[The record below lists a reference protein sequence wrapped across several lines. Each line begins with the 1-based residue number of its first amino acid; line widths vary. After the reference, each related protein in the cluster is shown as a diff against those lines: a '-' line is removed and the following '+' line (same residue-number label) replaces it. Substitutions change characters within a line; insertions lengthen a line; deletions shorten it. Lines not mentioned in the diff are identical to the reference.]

1 MTLISI
7 VIVTFSVA
15 ATSSMFSHSWDY
27 TKDIIKERILT
38 RSLLVSLAER
48 IPPSIG
54 RIEVTHEK
62 QLKDSLEKAVNEAT
76 AAAIEAVADVSTDD
90 NKESIVDTIQVPN
103 GHA

>member
-1 MTLISI
+1 VTLISA
-7 VIVTFSVA
+7 VIVTFSVS

-38 RSLLVSLAER
+38 RSFLASLADK

-54 RIEVTHEK
+54 RVEVTHEK

-76 AAAIEAVADVSTDD
+76 VAASEAVADVSTDD
-90 NKESIVDTIQVPN
+90 NKESIVDTVQVPN